1 MDFLFVN
8 FLAFLQK
15 SFNDNEWMNDF
26 KVQISY
32 ATKISMRKYF
42 EWTPL

>member
-26 KVQISY
+26 MQISY

>member
-1 MDFLFVN
+1 MDILFVN
-8 FLAFLQK
+8 FLAILQK
-15 SFNDNEWMNDF
+15 SFNDNEWMNDLM
-26 KVQISY
+26 QISY